1 MTKEEA
7 QLALANLKRYMSG
20 GGSVDKGTNRAIDMA
35 IEALSQPELH
45 WIPVEQGLPQIGECV
60 LCKTTARYFGKYHVC
75 KFVDKDNWVDK
86 PHFDWDTHGFP
97 YVIAWARFEPYEE
110 VTT

>member
-1 MTKEEA
+1 MLNETLE
-7 QLALANLKRYMSG
+7 
-20 GGSVDKGTNRAIDMA
+20 TNRAYQRDKDDA
-35 IEALSQPELH
+35 YERGYKQGKADAELH
-45 WIPVEQGLPQIGECV
+45 WIPVEQELPKIGECV

-110 VTT
+110 VIE

>member
-1 MTKEEA
+1 MLNETLE
-7 QLALANLKRYMSG
+7 
-20 GGSVDKGTNRAIDMA
+20 TNRAYQRDKDDA
-35 IEALSQPELH
+35 YERGYKQGKADAELH
-45 WIPVEQGLPQIGECV
+45 WIPVEKGLPQIGECV

-110 VTT
+110 VIE